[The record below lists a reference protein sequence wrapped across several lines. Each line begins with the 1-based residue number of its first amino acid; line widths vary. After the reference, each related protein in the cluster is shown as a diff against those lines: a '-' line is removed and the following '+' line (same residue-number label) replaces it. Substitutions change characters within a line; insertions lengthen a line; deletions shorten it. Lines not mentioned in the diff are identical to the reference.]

1 MSRIFPIALYACVTL
16 ILLLCAIP
24 PSHIPYAET
33 LRQWKFFYVSII
45 LLGIILFI
53 LVTAV
58 NDEYKSYY
66 YRSVS
71 FALLLT
77 GGVES
82 LWGILQMCSIL
93 PSFNSTHIVTGS
105 FFNSGPYACYLAMCI
120 PVGIELIYQTNETH
134 KRIVC
139 VVVALMFMLLI
150 VTMSRTGC
158 LAAFISVLCY
168 FCISKPF
175 LNDKKLLWN
184 GKRRLSYV
192 ILFIFVSILLIISMF
207 TLCKIDSA
215 KNRIQIW
222 KIELLAIAEK
232 PNGYGRG
239 QFQMAFS
246 NAQERLHEKSE
257 AVPLDHISAP
267 YHAFNEYLSLAI
279 EYGVATLSGAML
291 LIFFLFRYLYR
302 KKKDGLFC
310 ALLSLAV
317 SSIASYPFHFP
328 LFVMSLLLLFC
339 CPLVDYIF
347 VHRAKYIIMPLSILV
362 VLFYVCFLN
371 IHLKQQKI
379 KACLNWS
386 AIRVY
391 WGMRLDERAYPLYQ
405 AMFKEM
411 KWNDMF
417 LYEYGALLS
426 RCGKYKISNDVMFEL
441 SLRNS
446 DIAPLLTIADNF
458 INLGQYKSSEFILC
472 KARNRQPNKIL
483 PYYKLIKLYSCREYY
498 NYCRLQETINNVEKL
513 RISVVSPATNQM
525 MREIE
530 KIKGYEM
537 H

>member
-66 YRSVS
+66 YQSVS

-120 PVGIELIYQTNETH
+120 PVGIELIHQTNETH

-139 VVVALMFMLLI
+139 FVVALMFMLLI

-175 LNDKKLLWN
+175 LNDRKLLWN

-257 AVPLDHISAP
+257 AVPLDYISAP

-302 KKKDGLFC
+302 KKKYGLFC

-362 VLFYVCFLN
+362 VLFYVCF
-371 IHLKQQKI
+371 
-379 KACLNWS
+379 
-386 AIRVY
+386 
-391 WGMRLDERAYPLYQ
+391 
-405 AMFKEM
+405 FKHPFEATEN
-411 KWNDMF
+411 K
-417 LYEYGALLS
+417 S
-426 RCGKYKISNDVMFEL
+426 MFEL
-441 SLRNS
+441 VCNKSL
-446 DIAPLLTIADNF
+446 
-458 INLGQYKSSEFILC
+458 LGYAIRRKSISI
-472 KARNRQPNKIL
+472 I
-483 PYYKLIKLYSCREYY
+483 SS
-498 NYCRLQETINNVEKL
+498 NV
-513 RISVVSPATNQM
+513 
-525 MREIE
+525 
-530 KIKGYEM
+530 
-537 H
+537 